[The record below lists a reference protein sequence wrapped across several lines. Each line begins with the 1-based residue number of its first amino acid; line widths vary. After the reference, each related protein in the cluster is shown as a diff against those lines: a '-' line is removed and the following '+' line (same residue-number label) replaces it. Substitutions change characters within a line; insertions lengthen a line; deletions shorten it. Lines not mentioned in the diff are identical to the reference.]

1 MIAPLSSRR
10 ILLVEDEIDI
20 RELSARTLARA
31 GYQVDAVAE
40 AQSGWD
46 ALQARR
52 YDLLITDNRMAGL
65 SGSDLILKLRSAH
78 IALPVILA
86 SGGIVPE
93 QVAPGSAFQPV
104 TALPKP
110 FSTDQLLDM
119 VAQVLRSV
127 RRTPSASPAPFRA
140 SGESCLHWGVNE

>member
-10 ILLVEDEIDI
+10 ILLVEDESAI
-20 RELSARTLARA
+20 RELSTRTLARA
-31 GYQVDAVAE
+31 GYQVDAVAD

-78 IALPVILA
+78 ISLPAILA

-93 QVAPGSAFQPV
+93 HVAPGSAFHPV
-104 TALPKP
+104 TALRKP

-119 VAQVLRSV
+119 VAEVLRSV
-127 RRTPSASPAPFRA
+127 RRTPPASPTPFRA
-140 SGESCLHWGVNE
+140 SRESCLHWGLNE